1 MIYNVDEV
9 NENGDKTICVVEIA
23 DSGANG
29 ATARDGIADGIA
41 TGTKCELTHWAF
53 HRIVVND
60 ERNDLGARLLL
71 IECI

>member
-1 MIYNVDEV
+1 M
-9 NENGDKTICVVEIA
+9 NENGDKTRCVVEIT
-23 DSGANG
+23 DSVGNG

-41 TGTKCELTHWAF
+41 TGTKCELTNGTF

-60 ERNDLGARLLL
+60 ERNELGARLLL